1 MTTHERNKLEVM
13 AEEIEDI
20 KANMAELKEMIK
32 DVHTLLAGNAS
43 FPDQRGLVEDYN
55 LTKNKVDGLENDLKK
70 YKSYFYAL
78 VTLVGLGIL
87 NFIKDLLNK

>member
-1 MTTHERNKLEVM
+1 MTAHEKNRLDTM
-13 AEEIEDI
+13 SEEIESI
-20 KANMAELKEMIK
+20 KENITELKEMIK

-55 LTKNKVDGLENDLKK
+55 QTKSKVEILEESVKK

-78 VTLVGLGIL
+78 VTLVGLGIF
-87 NFIKDLLNK
+87 NFLKDLLTK

>member
-1 MTTHERNKLEVM
+1 M

-55 LTKNKVDGLENDLKK
+55 MTKKSVESLEADLKK

-87 NFIKDLLNK
+87 NFIKDLLAK

>member
-32 DVHTLLAGNAS
+32 DVHTLLAGNSS

-55 LTKNKVDGLENDLKK
+55 LTKNKVEGLENDLKK

>member
-1 MTTHERNKLEVM
+1 MTAHEKNRLEAM

-20 KANMAELKEMIK
+20 KGNITELKEMIK

-55 LTKNKVDGLENDLKK
+55 LTKTKVDGLENDVKK
-70 YKSYFYAL
+70 YKAYFYAL

-87 NFIKDLLNK
+87 NFIKDLLSK

>member
-1 MTTHERNKLEVM
+1 M
-13 AEEIEDI
+13 AQEIETI
-20 KANMAELKEMIK
+20 KDELTELKELVK

-43 FPDQRGLVEDYN
+43 FPDQRGLVKDYN
-55 LTKNKVDGLENDLKK
+55 ITKKSVELLETDLKK

-87 NFIKDLLNK
+87 NFIKDLLGK

>member
-20 KANMAELKEMIK
+20 KVNMAELKEMIK
-32 DVHTLLAGNAS
+32 DVHTLLAGNSS

-55 LTKNKVDGLENDLKK
+55 LTKNKVEGLENDLKK

>member
-1 MTTHERNKLEVM
+1 MTTHEKNRLDVM
-13 AEEIEDI
+13 AQEIETI
-20 KANMAELKEMIK
+20 KEELTELKEMIK

-55 LTKNKVDGLENDLKK
+55 ITKKTVETLETDLKK

-78 VTLVGLGIL
+78 VTLVGMGII
-87 NFIKDLLNK
+87 NFIKDLLTK

>member
-1 MTTHERNKLEVM
+1 M
-13 AEEIEDI
+13 AQEIETI
-20 KANMAELKEMIK
+20 KDELTELKELVK

-43 FPDQRGLVEDYN
+43 FPDQRGLVKDYN
-55 LTKNKVDGLENDLKK
+55 ITKRSVELLETDLKK

-87 NFIKDLLNK
+87 NFIKDLLGK

>member
-1 MTTHERNKLEVM
+1 MTTHERNKLELM

-55 LTKNKVDGLENDLKK
+55 LTKSKVDGLENDLKK

>member
-1 MTTHERNKLEVM
+1 MTTHEKNRLDVM
-13 AEEIEDI
+13 AQEIETI
-20 KANMAELKEMIK
+20 KEELTELKEMIK

-55 LTKNKVDGLENDLKK
+55 ITKKTVEALETDLKK

-87 NFIKDLLNK
+87 NFIKDLMSK

>member
-1 MTTHERNKLEVM
+1 MTNHENNRLTIM
-13 AEEIEDI
+13 AQEIETI
-20 KANMAELKEMIK
+20 KEELTDMKEMIK
-32 DVHTLLAGNAS
+32 DVHTLLAGNSS

-55 LTKNKVDGLENDLKK
+55 LTKKTVEGLEADLKK

-87 NFIKDLLNK
+87 NFIKDLMSK

>member
-1 MTTHERNKLEVM
+1 MTIHEKNRLDIM

-20 KANMAELKEMIK
+20 KANMTELKEMVK

-55 LTKNKVDGLENDLKK
+55 LTKSSIK
-70 YKSYFYAL
+70 
-78 VTLVGLGIL
+78 GIQIL
-87 NFIKDLLNK
+87 

>member
-1 MTTHERNKLEVM
+1 MTQIEKQRLEVM

-20 KANMAELKEMIK
+20 KDNIAELKEMIK

-43 FPDQRGLVEDYN
+43 FPNQHGLVQDYN
-55 LTKNKVDGLENDLKK
+55 TTKDKVESLEGDVKK
-70 YKSYFYAL
+70 YKAYFYAL

-87 NFIKDLLNK
+87 NFIKDLLGK

>member
-1 MTTHERNKLEVM
+1 MTAHEKNRLEVM

-20 KANMAELKEMIK
+20 KGNITELKEMIK

-55 LTKNKVDGLENDLKK
+55 QTKSKVDELENDVKK
-70 YKSYFYAL
+70 YKAYFYAL

-87 NFIKDLLNK
+87 NFIKDLLSK

>member
-1 MTTHERNKLEVM
+1 MTSHEKNKLEIM

-20 KANMAELKEMIK
+20 KANLADLKEMIK
-32 DVHTLLAGNAS
+32 DVHTLLAGNSS
-43 FPDQRGLVEDYN
+43 FPDQHGLVEDYN
-55 LTKNKVDGLENDLKK
+55 ITKNKVDSLENDLKK

-87 NFIKDLLNK
+87 NFLKDLLSK

>member
-55 LTKNKVDGLENDLKK
+55 LTKNKVEGLENDLKK

>member
-1 MTTHERNKLEVM
+1 MTTHEKNRLDVM
-13 AEEIEDI
+13 AQEIETI
-20 KANMAELKEMIK
+20 KEELTELKEMIK

-55 LTKNKVDGLENDLKK
+55 ITKKTVEALETDLKK

-87 NFIKDLLNK
+87 NFIKDLMTK

>member
-1 MTTHERNKLEVM
+1 MTVHEKNKLESM
-13 AEEIEDI
+13 SDEIESI
-20 KANMAELKEMIK
+20 KADMSEMKLMIK

-43 FPDQRGLVEDYN
+43 FPDQHGLVEDYN
-55 LTKNKVDGLENDLKK
+55 LTKNKVESLESDVKK

-87 NFIKDLLNK
+87 NFIKDLLSK

>member
-32 DVHTLLAGNAS
+32 DVHTLLAGNSS

-55 LTKNKVDGLENDLKK
+55 LTKSKVDGLENDLKK

>member
-1 MTTHERNKLEVM
+1 MTIHEKNRLDIM

-20 KANMAELKEMIK
+20 KANMTELKEMVK

-55 LTKNKVDGLENDLKK
+55 LTKTKVEILEESVKK

-87 NFIKDLLNK
+87 NFLKELLSK

>member
-1 MTTHERNKLEVM
+1 MTVHEKNKLESM
-13 AEEIEDI
+13 ADEIEGI
-20 KANMAELKEMIK
+20 KADMSELKLMIK

-55 LTKNKVDGLENDLKK
+55 QTKSKVELLESDVKK

-87 NFIKDLLNK
+87 NFIKDLLSK

>member
-1 MTTHERNKLEVM
+1 MTAHEKNRLDEM
-13 AEEIEDI
+13 AQEIETI
-20 KANMAELKEMIK
+20 KDELTELKEMIK

-55 LTKNKVDGLENDLKK
+55 MTKKSVENLEADLKK

-87 NFIKDLLNK
+87 NFIKDLLAK

>member
-1 MTTHERNKLEVM
+1 MTVHEKNRLDFM
-13 AEEIEDI
+13 AEEVEAI
-20 KANMAELKEMIK
+20 KASMAEMKLMIK
-32 DVHTLLAGNAS
+32 DVHTLLAGNSS

-55 LTKNKVDGLENDLKK
+55 QTKQKVELLEGNLKK

-87 NFIKDLLNK
+87 NFIKDLLGR

>member
-1 MTTHERNKLEVM
+1 MTAHEKNRLDVMSEELESVK
-13 AEEIEDI
+13 ENIT
-20 KANMAELKEMIK
+20 ELKEMIR

-55 LTKNKVDGLENDLKK
+55 LTKTKVETLEESIKK

-78 VTLVGLGIL
+78 VTLVGLGIF
-87 NFIKDLLNK
+87 NFLKQLLTK

>member
-1 MTTHERNKLEVM
+1 MTVHEKNKLESM
-13 AEEIEDI
+13 ADEIEGI
-20 KANMAELKEMIK
+20 KTDMSELKVMIK

-55 LTKNKVDGLENDLKK
+55 QTKSKVESLESDVKK

-87 NFIKDLLNK
+87 NFIKDLLGK

>member
-1 MTTHERNKLEVM
+1 MTTHERNKLELM

>member
-1 MTTHERNKLEVM
+1 MTAHEKNRLEAM
-13 AEEIEDI
+13 AEEMDDI
-20 KANMAELKEMIK
+20 KGNITELKEMIK

-55 LTKNKVDGLENDLKK
+55 QTKNKVESLETDVKK

-78 VTLVGLGIL
+78 VTLVGFGIF
-87 NFIKDLLNK
+87 NFIKDVLSK

>member
-1 MTTHERNKLEVM
+1 MTAHEKNRLDVM
-13 AEEIEDI
+13 AQEIETI
-20 KANMAELKEMIK
+20 KEELTELKEMIK
-32 DVHTLLAGNAS
+32 DVHTLLAGNSS

-55 LTKNKVDGLENDLKK
+55 ITKKSVEALETDLKK

-87 NFIKDLLNK
+87 NFIKDLLSK

>member
-1 MTTHERNKLEVM
+1 MTIHEKNKLESM
-13 AEEIEDI
+13 ADEIEGI
-20 KANMAELKEMIK
+20 KVDMSELKIMIK

-55 LTKNKVDGLENDLKK
+55 QTKNKVELLESDVKK

-87 NFIKDLLNK
+87 NFIKDLLDK

>member
-1 MTTHERNKLEVM
+1 MTHLEKNRLDEM
-13 AEEIEDI
+13 AQEIETI
-20 KANMAELKEMIK
+20 KDELTELKKLVK

-43 FPDQRGLVEDYN
+43 FPDQRGLVKDYN
-55 LTKNKVDGLENDLKK
+55 ITKKSVELLETDLKK

-87 NFIKDLLNK
+87 NFIKDLLGK

>member
-1 MTTHERNKLEVM
+1 M
-13 AEEIEDI
+13 AEEMEDI
-20 KANMAELKEMIK
+20 KGNITELKEMIK

-55 LTKNKVDGLENDLKK
+55 LTKSKVDGLENDVKK
-70 YKSYFYAL
+70 YKAYFYAL

-87 NFIKDLLNK
+87 NFIKDLLSK

>member
-1 MTTHERNKLEVM
+1 MTAHEKNRLDTM
-13 AEEIEDI
+13 AEEIENI
-20 KANMAELKEMIK
+20 KEGMAELKEMVK
-32 DVHTLLAGNAS
+32 DLHTLLAGNSS
-43 FPDQRGLVEDYN
+43 FPNQRGLVEDYN
-55 LTKNKVDGLENDLKK
+55 MTKEKVDDLESDLKK

>member
-1 MTTHERNKLEVM
+1 MTVLEKNRLGEM
-13 AEEIEDI
+13 AQEIETI
-20 KANMAELKEMIK
+20 KDELTELKKLVK

-43 FPDQRGLVEDYN
+43 FPDQRGLVKDYN
-55 LTKNKVDGLENDLKK
+55 ITKKSVELLETDLKK

-87 NFIKDLLNK
+87 NFIKDLLGK

>member
-1 MTTHERNKLEVM
+1 MTTHEKNRLDAM

-55 LTKNKVDGLENDLKK
+55 MTKKSVESLEADLKK

-87 NFIKDLLNK
+87 NFIKDLLQK